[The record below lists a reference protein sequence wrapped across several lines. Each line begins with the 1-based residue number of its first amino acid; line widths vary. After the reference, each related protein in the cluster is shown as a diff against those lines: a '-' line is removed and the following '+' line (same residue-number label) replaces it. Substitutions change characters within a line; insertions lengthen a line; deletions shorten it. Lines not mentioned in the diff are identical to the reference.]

1 MKKENSCPKGLIRKK
16 FIKQNWFP
24 ISIFLFLPLG
34 VRLRVLEAFDTE
46 NVHQPNSLHYEGRA
60 VDISVSDRD
69 RSKLGMLARLAIEA
83 GFDYVNYRS
92 KWHIHASVKT
102 GGWTLFVEDM

>member
-1 MKKENSCPKGLIRKK
+1 M
-16 FIKQNWFP
+16 
-24 ISIFLFLPLG
+24 
-34 VRLRVLEAFDTE
+34 RLRVLEAFDTE

-102 GGWTLFVEDM
+102 GE